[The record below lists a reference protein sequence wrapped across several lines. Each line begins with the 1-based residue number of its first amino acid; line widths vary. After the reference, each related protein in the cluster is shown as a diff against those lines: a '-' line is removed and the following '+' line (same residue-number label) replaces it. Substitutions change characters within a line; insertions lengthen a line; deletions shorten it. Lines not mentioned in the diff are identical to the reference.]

1 MLAPRLLASPAGHR
15 RGGWLGQ
22 YRIHSHPVPAGEPL
36 PRWARDR
43 AVGRRL
49 LPTDGNREARRAMT
63 WQLHVVGTDEAVRP
77 QVPAAVEGPFFD
89 AGPRRSETPGRE
101 TRADRGTDAGRG
113 PRSDRDSAAR
123 MLLVRP
129 DGFIAASW
137 PLHAGTAAAS
147 DVADALR
154 AYGIPPGWA
163 GGPSA

>member
-1 MLAPRLLASPAGHR
+1 
-15 RGGWLGQ
+15 
-22 YRIHSHPVPAGEPL
+22 
-36 PRWARDR
+36 
-43 AVGRRL
+43 
-49 LPTDGNREARRAMT
+49 MT
-63 WQLHVVGTDEAVRP
+63 WQLHVVGADEAVRP
-77 QVPAAVEGPFFD
+77 QVPSAVEGPFFG
-89 AGPRRSETPGRE
+89 AGPRRGEAPGRE